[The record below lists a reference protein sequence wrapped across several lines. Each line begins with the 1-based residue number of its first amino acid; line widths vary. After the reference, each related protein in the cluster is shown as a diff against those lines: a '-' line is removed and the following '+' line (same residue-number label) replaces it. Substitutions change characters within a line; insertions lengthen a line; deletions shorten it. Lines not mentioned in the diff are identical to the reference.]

1 MPLPLETI
9 ALTDGTCRYTP
20 QLFDAADCDRIL
32 EMLLRETAWK
42 QEHIRMFGRQLPMPR
57 LTAWYGEAGKTYK
70 YSGLLNEPL
79 PWFPEVALLRDA
91 VSHSVGTPFNSVLCN
106 LYRDGTDSMSWHTDD
121 ERELGRNPT
130 IASISFGAERNFLL
144 KHVRTGARAA
154 FALGHGSLLIM
165 EGPLQHHWVHRV
177 PKTSRTV
184 GVRVNLTFR
193 WIV

>member
-1 MPLPLETI
+1 MPQPLETI
-9 ALTDGTCRYTP
+9 TLTDGTCRYTP
-20 QLFDAADCDRIL
+20 QLFDAAECDRIL
-32 EMLLRETAWK
+32 AVLLREAAWK

-57 LTAWYGEAGKTYK
+57 LTAWYGDAGKTYR

-79 PWFPEVALLRDA
+79 PWFSELARLRELVAGVA
-91 VSHSVGTPFNSVLCN
+91 GTGFNSVLMN
-106 LYRDGTDSMSWHTDD
+106 QYRDGADSMSWHTDD
-121 ERELGRNPT
+121 EPELGRNPT
-130 IASISFGAERNFLL
+130 IASLSFGAERNFLL
-144 KHVRTGARAA
+144 KHVGTSERAG

-177 PKTSRTV
+177 PKTSRVV